1 MSIEVKKESRDP
13 TLLMRKNIAPRI
25 SSLDLLRIVA
35 MGMIISMHYLGHGGI
50 ERTGMEYSSY
60 FWSWLIKGFIS
71 VGVNCYVLISGYF
84 LIRSASFSFRKVCKL
99 WGTIFVYSVGFYL
112 LFFLMGDTTWSW
124 KEFIKTVFPVKG
136 NAYWFATMY
145 IGLYLL
151 HPYLNRMII
160 GLDQTDARKLLYC
173 LIFLFSIYSFL
184 GDTYQAHSGFSV
196 VWFIV
201 VYLIGAYIRLF
212 EIAGMKM
219 PICVYMTMCV
229 SMFVSF
235 IVLLKGLSVVGG
247 DYQILSTLYKYNSP
261 INLLASVSLFLVFV
275 RIKISSGYLCK
286 WIQFFAPLTFGIY
299 LIHDNILVREHLW
312 HQWLRTQDYYDSE
325 YFFLHWLVSV
335 IGIFFVCA
343 LIEWGRK
350 KITAFL

>member
-1 MSIEVKKESRDP
+1 MLPI
-13 TLLMRKNIAPRI
+13 
-25 SSLDLLRIVA
+25 
-35 MGMIISMHYLGHGGI
+35 
-50 ERTGMEYSSY
+50 
-60 FWSWLIKGFIS
+60 
-71 VGVNCYVLISGYF
+71 
-84 LIRSASFSFRKVCKL
+84 
-99 WGTIFVYSVGFYL
+99 
-112 LFFLMGDTTWSW
+112 
-124 KEFIKTVFPVKG
+124 KG

-160 GLDQTDARKLLYC
+160 GLEQADARKLLYC

-201 VYLIGAYIRLF
+201 VYFIGAYIRLF
-212 EIAGMKM
+212 GIASMKM
-219 PICVYMTMCV
+219 PMCVYMTMCV

>member
-1 MSIEVKKESRDP
+1 M
-13 TLLMRKNIAPRI
+13 
-25 SSLDLLRIVA
+25 
-35 MGMIISMHYLGHGGI
+35 
-50 ERTGMEYSSY
+50 
-60 FWSWLIKGFIS
+60 
-71 VGVNCYVLISGYF
+71 
-84 LIRSASFSFRKVCKL
+84 
-99 WGTIFVYSVGFYL
+99 
-112 LFFLMGDTTWSW
+112 
-124 KEFIKTVFPVKG
+124 
-136 NAYWFATMY
+136 
-145 IGLYLL
+145 
-151 HPYLNRMII
+151 
-160 GLDQTDARKLLYC
+160 
-173 LIFLFSIYSFL
+173 
-184 GDTYQAHSGFSV
+184 
-196 VWFIV
+196 WFIV